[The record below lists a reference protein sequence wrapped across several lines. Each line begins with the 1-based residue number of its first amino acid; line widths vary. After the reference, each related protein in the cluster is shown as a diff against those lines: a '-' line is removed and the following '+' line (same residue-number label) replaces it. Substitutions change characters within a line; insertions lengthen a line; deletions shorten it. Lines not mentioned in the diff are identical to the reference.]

1 MIGISNNSSVD
12 AHVYPFALSESA
24 ERAAREMF
32 SDYPD
37 LLTTADVA
45 SLTGL
50 SVQTIRNEIN
60 NGHLPGCRIG
70 RKLYVPKQALIEYIL
85 KGGGING

>member
-1 MIGISNNSSVD
+1 MIAISNNSSVD
-12 AHVYPFALSESA
+12 AHACPFTLSEGA
-24 ERAAREMF
+24 ERIAEEMF

-50 SVQTIRNEIN
+50 SVQTIRNEVN

-70 RKLYVPKQALIEYIL
+70 RRLYIPKQALIEYIL
-85 KGGGING
+85 KGGGIND

>member
-1 MIGISNNSSVD
+1 MIAISNNSSAA
-12 AHVYPFALSESA
+12 AHACSLAQDESTKRTT
-24 ERAAREMF
+24 EHMF
-32 SDYPD
+32 EDYPD

-45 SLTGL
+45 TLTGL
-50 SVQTIRNEIN
+50 SVQTIRSEIN

-70 RKLYVPKQALIEYIL
+70 RRLYVPKQALIEHVL

>member
-1 MIGISNNSSVD
+1 MIAISNNSSVD
-12 AHVYPFALSESA
+12 AHACPLAQDEGT

-45 SLTGL
+45 TLTGL
-50 SVQTIRNEIN
+50 SVQTIRSEIN

-70 RKLYVPKQALIEYIL
+70 RRLYIPKQALIEYIL
-85 KGGGING
+85 KGGGIND